1 MSGGGGGAF
10 GFMNR
15 FQVVRSVWHLDVMST
30 YIMDNAMVGSSFTRG
45 FTIVMCHCSTDVK
58 VVSRV
63 HFDLTNNKFD
73 LNVQDTSDNPTAY
86 TIQNGRFQSR
96 FYIRQPKASHVAQ
109 LRLSR
114 YFTCTDFPRPWSSR
128 QSQVKSIN

>member
-1 MSGGGGGAF
+1 
-10 GFMNR
+10 
-15 FQVVRSVWHLDVMST
+15 
-30 YIMDNAMVGSSFTRG
+30 MDNAMVGSSFTRG

-96 FYIRQPKASHVAQ
+96 FYIRQPKASHVAHSGCHGTSPVLIFRGPGQ
-109 LRLSR
+109 AVK
-114 YFTCTDFPRPWSSR
+114 
-128 QSQVKSIN
+128 VKSSQSINQSIMQPWLATEMATESRHSLRPRYGMM

>member
-1 MSGGGGGAF
+1 MSNPLAGIGGDRGPPEIMSGGGGAF

-30 YIMDNAMVGSSFTRG
+30 YIMDNAMVGSSFTRD

-86 TIQNGRFQSR
+86 TIQLGAFKAVSTFVSR
-96 FYIRQPKASHVAQ
+96 KRRTSHTQAVTV
-109 LRLSR
+109 L
-114 YFTCTDFPRPWSSR
+114 YPY
-128 QSQVKSIN
+128 